1 MHEMALAEGLI
12 DLVEEEGRKAQARR
26 VTVVRLSLG
35 ALGHVEP
42 EAIRFCF
49 DAVSRGTL
57 AEGATLAIDIV
68 PGAGWCLDC
77 ARTVPLSERFGA
89 CPDCGQ
95 HHVQMTAGDELRLSE
110 LEVE

>member
-12 DLVEEEGRKAQARR
+12 ELVEEEARKAHATR

-35 ALGHVEP
+35 ALGHAEP

-49 DAVSRGTL
+49 DAISRGTL
-57 AEGATLAIDIV
+57 AEGAALAIDIV

-77 ARTVPLSERFGA
+77 ARTVPLTERFGA

-95 HHVQMTAGDELRLSE
+95 YHVQMTAGDELRLSE